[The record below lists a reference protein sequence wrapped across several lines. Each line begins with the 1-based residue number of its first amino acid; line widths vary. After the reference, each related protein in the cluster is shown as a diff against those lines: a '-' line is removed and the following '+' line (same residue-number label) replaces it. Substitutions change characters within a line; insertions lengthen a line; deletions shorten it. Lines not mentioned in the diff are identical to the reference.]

1 MTNLF
6 KITPS
11 IGAVTTGNWGILI
24 KIADA
29 KCVVNN
35 LRKEA
40 SDYQLENGHAI
51 PISVLSMRLGDT
63 H

>member
-1 MTNLF
+1 MEQLLQEIGV
-6 KITPS
+6 KIT
-11 IGAVTTGNWGILI
+11 NILLY
-24 KIADA
+24 KADA

-40 SDYQLENGHAI
+40 SDYSLENGHTI

-63 H
+63 HQVYT